1 MTSAELPRCPTCGVQ
16 FVGATACRGY
26 CSPACWPEAV
36 DERRAEQHEP
46 TPAKGAQQPPSPC
59 ARTDT
64 EAASGPARARGRK
77 PARRCRSERFALLN
91 AFVDV
96 TLADLTGAEAKVW
109 LILFRDTKANGLAC
123 TGQADL
129 ARRAGLTVRGVQKAL
144 DKLSAK
150 GLVVVVHRGRLNAGP
165 TTYRVHATG
174 TT

>member
-1 MTSAELPRCPTCGVQ
+1 MTSTELPRCPTCGVQ

-26 CSPACWPEAV
+26 CSPACWPEVVA
-36 DERRAEQHEP
+36 ERRADQDEP
-46 TPAKGAQQPPSPC
+46 DGLKGTPQPPSPR
-59 ARTDT
+59 ADTD
-64 EAASGPARARGRK
+64 AASSGPARDRNRK
-77 PARRCRSERFALLN
+77 PARRGRSERFALLN

-109 LILFRDTKANGLAC
+109 LILYRDTKANGVAR